1 MREQR
6 KRPFQGHWVSP
17 VSAGKACVA
26 RGRLARYGLSP
37 ELHLCGRREV
47 TRADVRAA
55 GGLPH
60 SLARLQAL
68 GHGADEKRNG
78 LLWVSLYSGP
88 LEWSLLLLS

>member
-1 MREQR
+1 MTEQR
-6 KRPFQGHWVSP
+6 KRPFRGHWVSP
-17 VSAGKACVA
+17 VSAGKTCVA

-47 TRADVRAA
+47 ARADFRAA

-68 GHGADEKRNG
+68 GHGADGEKEWLAVG
-78 LLWVSLYSGP
+78 VP
-88 LEWSLLLLS
+88 LFWSS